1 MPPPSPHAPYA
12 ESTPV
17 SQYMTPAI
25 TPTQQRQRARRQ
37 YRWAAAPPSTETL
50 LSSLND
56 HGIPRVVNE
65 PAIFSDI
72 ADVPPRPA
80 LVQGQYISLHSN
92 TVHHLPL
99 HVYLYTPHVALLR
112 ALQSGPHQPASR
124 GQRVWAP
131 SRPAPSPRATRD
143 WLRSHRPQ
151 SEAKP
156 RGEAAR
162 WSMDPNTG
170 RLLAELPGSQGADA
184 SQGSRG
190 RGRADEG
197 VGGEEEEE
205 EEELRP
211 ASPKYDEPYLVTLN
225 FYGLEGGAA
234 RGSQRSRAVPRG
246 ASLPVSRWGTQG
258 SPAGRSPSQLSRD
271 AARTPGGGGPSA
283 GAGGGEGGA
292 HEAARSPQ
300 SSLERHSLGSDHGD
314 QVLRPDPVLP
324 LAASCEVGTMDSKAD
339 SAHPLAA
346 SCNVVTT
353 DSKDEVH
360 PIAASCKVVT
370 TDSKPDPGHPLAAS
384 CEVTTDGTADPAHL
398 LAASCERLIR
408 THWLAAAVVTT
419 DSTAAHPLAASCE
432 AVTTDSKADSTHPLA
447 AICEVT
453 TDSKDEAHPLAA
465 SCEVTMMER
474 QTGEASGS
482 GERVAEKEGY
492 GSGCGGCVKEPDGR
506 STLEPASSAD
516 GSAPER
522 GVKRGSGAIAASTAE
537 CEASGVSGGGDLGE
551 AGAPPAATC
560 TAGGARVP
568 ESQTGTVAAEVG
580 FGPVEMGE
588 GATASAAGV
597 VAAEVGS
604 VAAGAGASSGAV
616 PRVERAE
623 GLSKRMSTAIG
634 GGKRKTSAGGVPG
647 GVSQITPP
655 TPTQTWGQ
663 AGLATQTGF
672 ALSGGKQ
679 AQQVTVVSLEVQAA
693 CRGEMRPDPAVDPV
707 QFIVLAVHDD
717 ATDPAGVAGTT
728 LVLIHDSSVTTP
740 AAQGSSAGS
749 PQAHPSPPR
758 GSDTHVG
765 EAPQGGEGGHEG
777 GDAVGR
783 RTAAGRRPRRS
794 TAAEGQ
800 AGCEVLLY
808 PTEEALLRGFLQI
821 VQEMDP
827 DIVMGWEVHAG
838 SLGYLHER
846 ACAALSL
853 NLLRAAS
860 RVPELPSRR
869 ERADEYGESH
879 ASGIHLAGRVV
890 LNLWRLLRSEVKLG
904 IYTFENCVAA
914 VLRHRVPH
922 VPAHRLARWFTGAAG
937 SGGRARCVEYLTRR
951 AQINLQLVDHLDLLN
966 RTAELARLFGIE
978 FYSVLSRGSQYRV
991 ESMLLRLAHTQ
1002 NFLMLSPS
1010 KAQVND
1016 QPAMECLPLVM
1027 EPQSRLYTDPMVVL
1041 DFQSLYPSQMIAYNL
1056 CYSTCLGRVPPAGA
1070 SPAAARTLGAAKLSL
1085 PPGTLAKLAGGL
1097 TITPNG
1103 VLFAPPEVRRG
1114 VLPRLLNEI
1123 LNTRIMVK
1131 AAMKRAGQGSAAR
1144 VLQRVLNSRQFGLKL
1159 IANVTYGYTAAGF
1172 SGRMPCAELA
1182 DSIVQSGRATLER
1195 AIEMIESNQRW
1206 GGRVVYGDTDS
1217 LFVHLPGRTRQEAFQ
1232 LGAEMAA
1239 AVTAANP
1246 APVCLKLEKVYQP
1259 CVLVTKKRYVG
1270 MKYEGPKQTVGSFE
1284 AKGIETVRRD
1294 TCPVVAKVMEKSL
1307 RLLFQPPHDLSRVK
1321 AYLQRQWGKTF
1332 SGRVSAEDFVFA
1344 KEVRLGTYSD
1354 RYGLVP
1360 PAAIVAGRAMAKD
1373 PRAAPQY
1380 GERVPY
1386 VVVCGEPG
1394 ARLVDLVVDPHALLD
1409 NPGTMQLHAVY
1420 YITKHV
1426 VPSLQRILG
1435 LAGANVL
1442 AWYTEM
1448 PRTYRARST
1457 KRPPGGGA
1465 SALGMAAAAGP
1476 QTIDLFYLSQHC
1488 AVCDALTTAAQAV
1501 CPACLEDPQVAMAV
1515 LMGRSRDIQR
1525 LHQHLVAIC
1534 QHCGGGSGLPRLA
1547 GAARIA
1553 CDSLDCPVFFQQRKV
1568 EHERI
1573 GADHLVQR
1581 VLAMLASR

>member
-1 MPPPSPHAPYA
+1 
-12 ESTPV
+12 
-17 SQYMTPAI
+17 
-25 TPTQQRQRARRQ
+25 
-37 YRWAAAPPSTETL
+37 
-50 LSSLND
+50 
-56 HGIPRVVNE
+56 
-65 PAIFSDI
+65 
-72 ADVPPRPA
+72 
-80 LVQGQYISLHSN
+80 
-92 TVHHLPL
+92 
-99 HVYLYTPHVALLR
+99 
-112 ALQSGPHQPASR
+112 
-124 GQRVWAP
+124 
-131 SRPAPSPRATRD
+131 
-143 WLRSHRPQ
+143 
-151 SEAKP
+151 
-156 RGEAAR
+156 
-162 WSMDPNTG
+162 MDPNTG

-234 RGSQRSRAVPRG
+234 RGSQRSRA
-246 ASLPVSRWGTQG
+246 
-258 SPAGRSPSQLSRD
+258 
-271 AARTPGGGGPSA
+271 
-283 GAGGGEGGA
+283 
-292 HEAARSPQ
+292 

-398 LAASCERLIR
+398 LAASCEVTTDSKADA
-408 THWLAAAVVTT
+408 THPLAASCELRTTDSKADTHPLAASCEVVTT
-419 DSTAAHPLAASCE
+419 DSTAEAHPLAASCE

-821 VQEMDP
+821 VQAAPARQLGRVSTADTDDTQRWPSPHTRSPGVAATRGGGGGSAGLGAGSAKEARQKGPQGYSHIVCAEERRRKRRRQRPQQRSVPEVDDEEEGGSGAAGRRRRAASGFPTAAVAKDSSDSGGNPGIPMQQGGALPEAKRHRPAEPGEISDGGDAATKLPRTSHIDEAEEDDVLASMEALQVAMEEQASPESLDDSPEAGMRDLAMPPPPASPPAPPVIALRLRAHGAPSLRDGPPQQPGHAAIRLDGLVQHEEQGGAAVQMDSP
-827 DIVMGWEVHAG
+827 GALLTEAMGAAEADIVPAG
-838 SLGYLHER
+838 LATKVVIGR
-846 ACAALSL
+846 ASTATEADI
-853 NLLRAAS
+853 AS

-1501 CPACLEDPQVAMAV
+1501 CPA
-1515 LMGRSRDIQR
+1515 
-1525 LHQHLVAIC
+1525 
-1534 QHCGGGSGLPRLA
+1534 
-1547 GAARIA
+1547 
-1553 CDSLDCPVFFQQRKV
+1553 
-1568 EHERI
+1568 
-1573 GADHLVQR
+1573 
-1581 VLAMLASR
+1581 